1 MYRNHELQQE
11 IISKEITG
19 KMSIAKTFNN
29 ILTRFGNASD
39 VVTNGG
45 VEGLVVL
52 SDEGIGTMCI
62 FLDSLFPDLVATS
75 SKNISLST
83 TTLYR

>member
-1 MYRNHELQQE
+1 
-11 IISKEITG
+11 
-19 KMSIAKTFNN
+19 MSITKTFNN
-29 ILTRFGNASD
+29 ILIRSGNASD

-62 FLDSLFPDLVATS
+62 LLDSLSPDFVATS
-75 SKNISLST
+75 SKVISLST

>member
-11 IISKEITG
+11 INSNEIKG
-19 KMSIAKTFNN
+19 KMSITNTFNN
-29 ILTRFGNASD
+29 TLTRSGNASD

-45 VEGLVVL
+45 VEVLVVL

-62 FLDSLFPDLVATS
+62 LLDSLFPDFAATS
-75 SKNISLST
+75 SKVISLST